1 MTFLITPPTIQFL
14 ELRRADEIIA
24 AAIPKSAAQIV
35 VETKIERELKLRDTT
50 IDSLA
55 GGVATNFFTL
65 LAEEQVSLP
74 IILLTTHFL
83 YTEYWAHLRTE
94 CLQFVSELFKPKKS
108 LAFFWIYFC
117 TFMYNL
123 THRNFFYCF

>member
-65 LAEEQVSLP
+65 LAEEQVSLS
-74 IILLTTHFL
+74 IILFTTYFL
-83 YTEYWAHLRTE
+83 CTEHWAHLRAE
-94 CLQFVSELFKPKKS
+94 CLLANYTNSKNPSRFFGFTFVHLC
-108 LAFFWIYFC
+108 II
-117 TFMYNL
+117 
-123 THRNFFYCF
+123 